1 MPCDIR
7 SELLSGPAEYPDA
20 KGEPHEANQK
30 NNDRYEPWGSIPIA
44 S

>member
-7 SELLSGPAEYPDA
+7 SELLSGPAEHPGA
-20 KGEPHEANQK
+20 KGEPQEANQK
-30 NNDRYEPWGSIPIA
+30 INDRYEPWRCIPIA

>member
-7 SELLSGPAEYPDA
+7 GELLSGPAEQPRSE
-20 KGEPHEANQK
+20 GEPKKANQK
-30 NNDRYEPWGSIPIA
+30 INDRYEPRRFIPIA